1 MLPRLN
7 KKILLGT
14 WPSIWQ
20 QLILIIKAMKKIGG
34 RLFVLSELVFMP
46 SVEYR
51 VENGEVFKIRIQ
63 NIGNI
68 FIN

>member
-1 MLPRLN
+1 
-7 KKILLGT
+7 
-14 WPSIWQ
+14 
-20 QLILIIKAMKKIGG
+20 MKKIGG